1 MSKERSKRPSDSTTI
16 GTSVMTTSSYKVQPF
31 GCSSYATRRLHMNVK
46 REIEL
51 DAPPDEVWRA
61 LTDPDEL
68 EQWFAND
75 VELDPRE
82 GGEGTF
88 RWDDGEERHA
98 IVEEVELERRFAF
111 TWDDGHVV
119 IELEEL
125 PAGTRVT
132 IVESPSGEW
141 SSALELR
148 ACALALA

>member
-1 MSKERSKRPSDSTTI
+1 MD
-16 GTSVMTTSSYKVQPF
+16 
-31 GCSSYATRRLHMNVK
+31 VK

-51 DAPPDEVWRA
+51 DAPPEEVWRA

-75 VELDPRE
+75 VDLDPRE

-98 IVEEVELERRFAF
+98 VVEEVDPERRFAF
-111 TWDDGHVV
+111 TWDGGHVV

-125 PAGTRVT
+125 PAGTRV
-132 IVESPSGEW
+132 IVVESPVGEW

-148 ACALALA
+148 ACALAVA

>member
-1 MSKERSKRPSDSTTI
+1 MD
-16 GTSVMTTSSYKVQPF
+16 
-31 GCSSYATRRLHMNVK
+31 VK

-51 DAPPDEVWRA
+51 DAPPEEVWRA

-75 VELDPRE
+75 VDLDPRE

-88 RWDDGEERHA
+88 RWNDGDERHA
-98 IVEEVELERRFAF
+98 VVEEVEPERRFAF

-132 IVESPSGEW
+132 VVESPVGEW

-148 ACALALA
+148 ALAYAVA

>member
-1 MSKERSKRPSDSTTI
+1 MD
-16 GTSVMTTSSYKVQPF
+16 
-31 GCSSYATRRLHMNVK
+31 VK

-61 LTDPDEL
+61 LTDPAEL

-75 VELDPRE
+75 VDLDPVE

-98 IVEEVELERRFAF
+98 VVEEVEPERRFAF

-125 PAGTRVT
+125 PAGTRV
-132 IVESPSGEW
+132 IVVESPAGEW

-148 ACALALA
+148 ALAYAAA

>member
-1 MSKERSKRPSDSTTI
+1 MD
-16 GTSVMTTSSYKVQPF
+16 
-31 GCSSYATRRLHMNVK
+31 VK

-51 DAPPDEVWRA
+51 DSPPDEVWRA

-75 VELDPRE
+75 VELEPRE

-98 IVEEVELERRFAF
+98 VVEEFDPERRFAF

-132 IVESPSGEW
+132 VVESPVGEW

-148 ACALALA
+148 ACAVAYA

>member
-1 MSKERSKRPSDSTTI
+1 MKTEVS
-16 GTSVMTTSSYKVQPF
+16 
-31 GCSSYATRRLHMNVK
+31 
-46 REIEL
+46 REIL
-51 DAPPDEVWRA
+51 LPAPPDDVWAA
-61 LTDPDEL
+61 LTEAERL
-68 EQWFAND
+68 EEWFAND
-75 VELDPRE
+75 VELDPRP

-98 IVEEVELERRFAF
+98 VVEEVDPERRFAF

-132 IVESPSGEW
+132 VVESPSGEW